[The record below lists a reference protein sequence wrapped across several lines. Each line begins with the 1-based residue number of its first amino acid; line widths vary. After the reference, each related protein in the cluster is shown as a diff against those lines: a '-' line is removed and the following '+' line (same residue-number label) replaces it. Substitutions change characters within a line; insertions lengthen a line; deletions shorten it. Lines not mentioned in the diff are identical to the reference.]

1 MEKENVE
8 KQKTIITIIIVI
20 LLSVLILG
28 ISYAFF
34 TAVIHSNSE
43 NKITTG
49 VINFSYTEN
58 ENVINLENVSSMTDE
73 EGIASENYFGFN
85 LSVTATGTIKLYYYI
100 YFTVD
105 PTSTLNK
112 DNVKVNLTQAE
123 NDTSTI
129 ASESQIVNP
138 TYISDLTPFNLETF
152 KYDAT
157 SNDYLL
163 YLDNFEFANSSTAK
177 KRYYRFRMWYSPKGT
192 SNVNITETEDGN
204 HQAVISGGNLKLKVN
219 IYSSQSELKMITK
232 S

>member
-85 LSVTATGTIKLYYYI
+85 LSVTAT
-100 YFTVD
+100 
-105 PTSTLNK
+105 STLGK
-112 DNVKVNLTQAE
+112 DAVKVNLTQAE
-123 NDTSTI
+123 SDSSTI
-129 ASESQIVNP
+129 ASETEIVNP
-138 TYISDLTPFNLETF
+138 TYISDLTSFNLETF
-152 KYDAT
+152 KYDKT

>member
-58 ENVINLENVSSMTDE
+58 ENVINLQNASSMTDE
-73 EGIASENYFGFN
+73 AGKTGENYFGFN

-105 PTSTLNK
+105 PTSTLGK
-112 DNVKVNLTQAE
+112 DAVKVNLTQAE
-123 NDTSTI
+123 SDSSTI
-129 ASESQIVNP
+129 ASETEIVNP

-163 YLDNFEFANSSTAK
+163 YLNNFEFVNGSTAK
-177 KRYYRFRMWYSPKGT
+177 KRYYRFRMWYSPKDT
-192 SNVNITETEDGN
+192 SDVNITETDDGN
-204 HQAVISGGNLKLKVN
+204 HQAVITGGNLKVKIN

>member
-105 PTSTLNK
+105 PTSTLGK
-112 DNVKVNLTQAE
+112 DAVKVNLTQAE
-123 NDTSTI
+123 SDTSTI

-163 YLDNFEFANSSTAK
+163 YLNNFEFVNGSTAK

>member
-1 MEKENVE
+1 
-8 KQKTIITIIIVI
+8 
-20 LLSVLILG
+20 
-28 ISYAFF
+28 
-34 TAVIHSNSE
+34 
-43 NKITTG
+43 
-49 VINFSYTEN
+49 
-58 ENVINLENVSSMTDE
+58 MTDE
-73 EGIASENYFGFN
+73 EGIANENYFGFN
-85 LSVTATGTIKLYYYI
+85 LNVTATGTIKLYYYI

-163 YLDNFEFANSSTAK
+163 YLNNFEFVNGSTAK
-177 KRYYRFRMWYSPKGT
+177 KRYYRFRMWYSPKDT
-192 SNVNITETEDGN
+192 SDVNITETDDGN
-204 HQAVISGGNLKLKVN
+204 HQAVITGGNLKVKIN
-219 IYSSQSELKMITK
+219 IYSSQTELKMITK